1 MKYEYFSFQRF
12 WKAMECCFV
21 DVYVTPQISALRK
34 LQQLDSNKSNIVLW
48 YEHFNDRGNSC
59 LVFEQLDKSLQ
70 TFMVE
75 RNWKPLLIKEIRP
88 IVQQVCAIE
97 NIFKH

>member
-1 MKYEYFSFQRF
+1 MKYAYFSFQRF
-12 WKAMECCFV
+12 WKAMKCFV
-21 DVYVTPQISALRK
+21 GVYVTQQISALRK
-34 LQQLDSNKSNIVLW
+34 LRRLDSSKSNIVLW
-48 YEHFNDRGNSC
+48 HEHFYHRGSSC

-88 IVQQVCAIE
+88 IVQQVCAIA

>member
-1 MKYEYFSFQRF
+1 MKYKYFSFQRF
-12 WKAMECCFV
+12 WKAMKCYFV
-21 DVYVTPQISALRK
+21 GVYITQQISALRK

-75 RNWKPLLIKEIRP
+75 RNWKPLHIKEIRP
-88 IVQQVCAIE
+88 IVQQVCATA